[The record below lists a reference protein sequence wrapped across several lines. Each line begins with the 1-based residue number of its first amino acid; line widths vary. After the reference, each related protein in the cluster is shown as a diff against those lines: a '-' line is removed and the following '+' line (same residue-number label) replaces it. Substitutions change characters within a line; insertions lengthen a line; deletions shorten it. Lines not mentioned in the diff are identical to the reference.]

1 MNIDLTHFFEQFEGL
16 EADNIGQWPKVAKI
30 TLAIFLAIVVFVLGY
45 FFLISDKITQLD
57 RFVAEEVSLK
67 SQYQAKYHA
76 VANLELFEQQMKEA
90 EEFMKEAQND
100 AKTFFEKQSKKE
112 KKEISYRFERD
123 EDRLSLSDCEDQLR
137 EWAKDLVDREI
148 ERRPEGAKLKDLK
161 DLKQK
166 AIDNVMESG
175 TPDEL
180 KQSLNL
186 VVKHI
191 GLTWNVDTSKIKA
204 IAQS

>member
-1 MNIDLTHFFEQFEGL
+1 MTKYQLEHFESKVNRYFAPLIDEQQL
-16 EADNIGQWPKVAKI
+16 LIKQYRTEATNNVVKKLAKKMG
-30 TLAIFLAIVVFVLGY
+30 A
-45 FFLISDKITQLD
+45 DKIL
-57 RFVAEEVSLK
+57 
-67 SQYQAKYHA
+67 AK
-76 VANLELFEQQMKEA
+76 MKEA

-123 EDRLSLSDCEDQLR
+123 EDRLSLSDCEEQLR

-186 VVKHI
+186 VVKTI

>member
-1 MNIDLTHFFEQFEGL
+1 MTKMTKYQLEHFENKVNRYFQPLIDEQHL
-16 EADNIGQWPKVAKI
+16 LIKQYRTEATNNVVKKLAKKMG
-30 TLAIFLAIVVFVLGY
+30 A
-45 FFLISDKITQLD
+45 DKIL
-57 RFVAEEVSLK
+57 
-67 SQYQAKYHA
+67 AK
-76 VANLELFEQQMKEA
+76 MKEA

-112 KKEISYRFERD
+112 KKDLDYRFERD
-123 EDRLSLSDCEDQLR
+123 DDRLRLSDCEEQLR
-137 EWAKDLVDREI
+137 DWAKDLGDREI

-186 VVKHI
+186 VVKTI

-204 IAQS
+204 ITQS

>member
-1 MNIDLTHFFEQFEGL
+1 MTKMTKYQLEHFENKVNRYFQPLIDEQQL
-16 EADNIGQWPKVAKI
+16 LIKQYRTEATNNVVKKLAKKMG
-30 TLAIFLAIVVFVLGY
+30 A
-45 FFLISDKITQLD
+45 DKIL
-57 RFVAEEVSLK
+57 
-67 SQYQAKYHA
+67 AK
-76 VANLELFEQQMKEA
+76 MKEA
-90 EEFMKEAQND
+90 EEFMLEAQRD

-112 KKEISYRFERD
+112 KKEINYAFDRD
-123 EDRLSLSDCEDQLR
+123 EDRLKLSDCEEQLR
-137 EWAKDLVDREI
+137 EWAKELVDREI
-148 ERRPEGAKLKDLK
+148 EKRPEGAKLKDLK

>member
-1 MNIDLTHFFEQFEGL
+1 MTKMTKYQLEHFENKVNRYFAPLIDEQQL
-16 EADNIGQWPKVAKI
+16 LIKQYRTEATNNVVKKLAKKMG
-30 TLAIFLAIVVFVLGY
+30 A
-45 FFLISDKITQLD
+45 DKIW
-57 RFVAEEVSLK
+57 A
-67 SQYQAKYHA
+67 
-76 VANLELFEQQMKEA
+76 QMKEA

-112 KKEISYRFERD
+112 KKDLDYRFERG
-123 EDRLSLSDCEDQLR
+123 EERLSLSDCEEQLR
-137 EWAKDLVDREI
+137 DWAKDLVDREI

-175 TPDEL
+175 TPEEL

>member
-1 MNIDLTHFFEQFEGL
+1 MSKMTKYQLEHFE
-16 EADNIGQWPKVAKI
+16 NKVNR
-30 TLAIFLAIVVFVLGY
+30 Y
-45 FFLISDKITQLD
+45 FQPLISEQQLLIKQYRTEATNNVFKKLAKKMGADKIL
-57 RFVAEEVSLK
+57 
-67 SQYQAKYHA
+67 AK
-76 VANLELFEQQMKEA
+76 MKEA
-90 EEFMKEAQND
+90 EEFMLEAQRD

-112 KKEISYRFERD
+112 KKEINYAFDRD
-123 EDRLSLSDCEDQLR
+123 EDRLRLSDCEEQLR
-137 EWAKDLVDREI
+137 EWAKELVDREI

>member
-1 MNIDLTHFFEQFEGL
+1 M
-16 EADNIGQWPKVAKI
+16 
-30 TLAIFLAIVVFVLGY
+30 
-45 FFLISDKITQLD
+45 
-57 RFVAEEVSLK
+57 K
-67 SQYQAKYHA
+67 S
-76 VANLELFEQQMKEA
+76 
-90 EEFMKEAQND
+90 
-100 AKTFFEKQSKKE
+100 
-112 KKEISYRFERD
+112 
-123 EDRLSLSDCEDQLR
+123 QLR

-186 VVKHI
+186 VVKTI
-191 GLTWNVDTSKIKA
+191 GLTWNVDTSKIKQ
-204 IAQS
+204 IAQ

>member
-1 MNIDLTHFFEQFEGL
+1 MTKYQLEHFENKVNRYFAPLIDEQQL
-16 EADNIGQWPKVAKI
+16 LIKQYRTEATNNVVKKLAKKMG
-30 TLAIFLAIVVFVLGY
+30 A
-45 FFLISDKITQLD
+45 DKIL
-57 RFVAEEVSLK
+57 
-67 SQYQAKYHA
+67 AK
-76 VANLELFEQQMKEA
+76 MKEA
-90 EEFMKEAQND
+90 ENFMKEAQAD

-112 KKEISYRFERD
+112 KKELDYRFERD
-123 EDRLSLSDCEDQLR
+123 ADRLSYSNCEDQLR

>member
-1 MNIDLTHFFEQFEGL
+1 MPKTMTKYQLDHFKQKVRRNFDPLIEEQEL
-16 EADNIGQWPKVAKI
+16 LVKQDRAEATEKIVGKLAKKMG
-30 TLAIFLAIVVFVLGY
+30 A
-45 FFLISDKITQLD
+45 DKIL
-57 RFVAEEVSLK
+57 A
-67 SQYQAKYHA
+67 
-76 VANLELFEQQMKEA
+76 QMKEA
-90 EEFMKEAQND
+90 EEFMKEAQNN

-112 KKEISYRFERD
+112 KKDLDYRFRRD
-123 EDRLSLSDCEDQLR
+123 EDDRLRLSDCEEQLR
-137 EWAKDLVDREI
+137 DWARDLVDREI

-191 GLTWNVDTSKIKA
+191 GLTWNVDTSKIKQL
-204 IAQS
+204 AQS

>member
-1 MNIDLTHFFEQFEGL
+1 MTKYQLEHFESKVNRYFQPLIDEQQL
-16 EADNIGQWPKVAKI
+16 LIKQYKTEATNNVVKKLAKKMG
-30 TLAIFLAIVVFVLGY
+30 A
-45 FFLISDKITQLD
+45 DKIL
-57 RFVAEEVSLK
+57 
-67 SQYQAKYHA
+67 AK
-76 VANLELFEQQMKEA
+76 MKEA
-90 EEFMKEAQND
+90 EEFMLQAQRD

-112 KKEISYRFERD
+112 KQELNNYRFRDDDERL
-123 EDRLSLSDCEDQLR
+123 RLSDCEEQLR
-137 EWAKDLVDREI
+137 DWAKDLVDREI

-191 GLTWNVDTSKIKA
+191 GLSWNVDTSKIKA

>member
-1 MNIDLTHFFEQFEGL
+1 MTKYQLEHFENKVNRYFKPLIEEQQL
-16 EADNIGQWPKVAKI
+16 LIKQYRTEATNNVVKKLAKKMG
-30 TLAIFLAIVVFVLGY
+30 A
-45 FFLISDKITQLD
+45 DKIL
-57 RFVAEEVSLK
+57 
-67 SQYQAKYHA
+67 AK
-76 VANLELFEQQMKEA
+76 MKEA
-90 EEFMKEAQND
+90 EEFMLEAQRD

-112 KKEISYRFERD
+112 KKEINYAFDRD
-123 EDRLSLSDCEDQLR
+123 EDRLKLSDCEEQLR
-137 EWAKDLVDREI
+137 EWAKELVDREI
-148 ERRPEGAKLKDLK
+148 EKRPEGAKLKDLK

-186 VVKHI
+186 VVKTI

>member
-1 MNIDLTHFFEQFEGL
+1 MTKMTKYQLEHFENKVNRYFQPLIDEQHL
-16 EADNIGQWPKVAKI
+16 LIKQYRTEATNNVVKKLAKKMG
-30 TLAIFLAIVVFVLGY
+30 A
-45 FFLISDKITQLD
+45 DKIL
-57 RFVAEEVSLK
+57 
-67 SQYQAKYHA
+67 AK
-76 VANLELFEQQMKEA
+76 MKEA

-112 KKEISYRFERD
+112 KKDLDYRFERD
-123 EDRLSLSDCEDQLR
+123 DDRLRLSDCEEQLR
-137 EWAKDLVDREI
+137 DWAKDLVDREI

-166 AIDNVMESG
+166 AIDNVMERG
-175 TPDEL
+175 TPDEI

-186 VVKHI
+186 VVKTI

>member
-1 MNIDLTHFFEQFEGL
+1 MTKMTKYQLEHFENKVNRYFQPLIDEQQL
-16 EADNIGQWPKVAKI
+16 LIKQYRTEATNNVVKKLAKKMG
-30 TLAIFLAIVVFVLGY
+30 A
-45 FFLISDKITQLD
+45 DKIL
-57 RFVAEEVSLK
+57 
-67 SQYQAKYHA
+67 AK
-76 VANLELFEQQMKEA
+76 MKEA
-90 EEFMKEAQND
+90 EEFMKKAQDD

-112 KKEISYRFERD
+112 KQELSNYRFRKD
-123 EDRLSLSDCEDQLR
+123 EDDRLRLSDCEEQLR
-137 EWAKDLVDREI
+137 EWARDLVDREI

-186 VVKHI
+186 VVKTI

>member
-1 MNIDLTHFFEQFEGL
+1 MTKMTKYQLEHFENKVNRYFQPLIDEQQL
-16 EADNIGQWPKVAKI
+16 LIKQYRTEATNNVVKKLAKKMG
-30 TLAIFLAIVVFVLGY
+30 A
-45 FFLISDKITQLD
+45 DKIL
-57 RFVAEEVSLK
+57 
-67 SQYQAKYHA
+67 AK
-76 VANLELFEQQMKEA
+76 MKEA
-90 EEFMKEAQND
+90 EEFMLEAQRD

-112 KKEISYRFERD
+112 KKEINYAFDRD
-123 EDRLSLSDCEDQLR
+123 EDRLRLSDCEEQLR
-137 EWAKDLVDREI
+137 EWAKELVDREI
-148 ERRPEGAKLKDLK
+148 EKRPEGAKLKDLK

-186 VVKHI
+186 VVKTI

>member
-1 MNIDLTHFFEQFEGL
+1 MTKYQLEHFENKVNRYFQPLIDEQQL
-16 EADNIGQWPKVAKI
+16 LIKQYRTEATNNVVKKLAKKMG
-30 TLAIFLAIVVFVLGY
+30 A
-45 FFLISDKITQLD
+45 DKIL
-57 RFVAEEVSLK
+57 
-67 SQYQAKYHA
+67 AK
-76 VANLELFEQQMKEA
+76 MKEA

-112 KKEISYRFERD
+112 KKDLSYSFERD
-123 EDRLSLSDCEDQLR
+123 EDRLSLSDCEEQLR
-137 EWAKDLVDREI
+137 DWAKDLVDREI

>member
-1 MNIDLTHFFEQFEGL
+1 MTKMTKYQLEHFENKVKRYFQPLIDEQHL
-16 EADNIGQWPKVAKI
+16 LIKQYRTEATNNVVKKLAKKMG
-30 TLAIFLAIVVFVLGY
+30 A
-45 FFLISDKITQLD
+45 DKIL
-57 RFVAEEVSLK
+57 
-67 SQYQAKYHA
+67 AK
-76 VANLELFEQQMKEA
+76 MKEA
-90 EEFMKEAQND
+90 EEFMKEAQNN

-123 EDRLSLSDCEDQLR
+123 EDRLSYSDCEDQLR

>member
-1 MNIDLTHFFEQFEGL
+1 MTKMTKYQLEHFESKVNRYFE
-16 EADNIGQWPKVAKI
+16 P
-30 TLAIFLAIVVFVLGY
+30 
-45 FFLISDKITQLD
+45 LISEQQLLIKQYRTEATNNVVKKLAKKMGADKIL
-57 RFVAEEVSLK
+57 
-67 SQYQAKYHA
+67 
-76 VANLELFEQQMKEA
+76 QQMKEA
-90 EEFMKEAQND
+90 EEFMKEAQNN

-112 KKEISYRFERD
+112 KKELDYRLHRD
-123 EDRLSLSDCEDQLR
+123 EDRLTLEDCEDQLR
-137 EWAKDLVDREI
+137 RWAKDLVDREI

>member
-1 MNIDLTHFFEQFEGL
+1 MTKYQLEHFENKVNRYFQPLIDEQQL
-16 EADNIGQWPKVAKI
+16 LIKQYRTEATNNVVKKLAKKMG
-30 TLAIFLAIVVFVLGY
+30 A
-45 FFLISDKITQLD
+45 DKIL
-57 RFVAEEVSLK
+57 
-67 SQYQAKYHA
+67 AK
-76 VANLELFEQQMKEA
+76 MKEA
-90 EEFMKEAQND
+90 EEFMLEAQRD

-112 KKEISYRFERD
+112 KKEINYAFDRD
-123 EDRLSLSDCEDQLR
+123 EDRLRLSDCEEQLR
-137 EWAKDLVDREI
+137 EWAKELVDREI
-148 ERRPEGAKLKDLK
+148 EKRPEGAKLKDLK

-175 TPDEL
+175 TPEEL

>member
-1 MNIDLTHFFEQFEGL
+1 MTKYQLEHFEG
-16 EADNIGQWPKVAKI
+16 KVNR
-30 TLAIFLAIVVFVLGY
+30 Y
-45 FFLISDKITQLD
+45 FQPLISEQELLVKQYRTDATNNVVKKLAKKMGADKIL
-57 RFVAEEVSLK
+57 A
-67 SQYQAKYHA
+67 
-76 VANLELFEQQMKEA
+76 QMKEA
-90 EEFMKEAQND
+90 EEFMKEAQNN
-100 AKTFFEKQSKKE
+100 AKTFFEKVSKKE
-112 KKEISYRFERD
+112 KKELDYRLSNRD
-123 EDRLSLSDCEDQLR
+123 EERLTLSDCEDQLR
-137 EWAKDLVDREI
+137 DWAKDLVDREI

>member
-1 MNIDLTHFFEQFEGL
+1 MTKYQLEHFENKVNRYFQPLIDEQHL
-16 EADNIGQWPKVAKI
+16 LIKQYRTEATNNVVKKLAKKMG
-30 TLAIFLAIVVFVLGY
+30 A
-45 FFLISDKITQLD
+45 DKIL
-57 RFVAEEVSLK
+57 
-67 SQYQAKYHA
+67 
-76 VANLELFEQQMKEA
+76 QQMKEA
-90 EEFMKEAQND
+90 EEFMKEAQNN

-112 KKEISYRFERD
+112 KKEISYRFERHND
-123 EDRLSLSDCEDQLR
+123 DRLSLSDCEEQLR

-148 ERRPEGAKLKDLK
+148 ERRPEGAKLK

-191 GLTWNVDTSKIKA
+191 GLTWNVDTSKIKQL
-204 IAQS
+204 AQN